1 LSNAGVAGLA
11 GLGADS
17 HLRANLQIELSK
29 LNDLQQQH
37 QQAVQLLQQQQ
48 NSQLMQAIQLP
59 GNVCV
64 YVSNRHTQKH
74 THTHTHIVQ
83 LLQQQRKMRSSCW
96 RLFFL

>member
-1 LSNAGVAGLA
+1 MAGLA

-59 GNVCV
+59 GNVYV
-64 YVSNRHTQKH
+64 YI
-74 THTHTHIVQ
+74 THTHSNTHTRTHSAVTSAAAQNAQ
-83 LLQQQRKMRSSCW
+83 LMLAT
-96 RLFFL
+96 LFL